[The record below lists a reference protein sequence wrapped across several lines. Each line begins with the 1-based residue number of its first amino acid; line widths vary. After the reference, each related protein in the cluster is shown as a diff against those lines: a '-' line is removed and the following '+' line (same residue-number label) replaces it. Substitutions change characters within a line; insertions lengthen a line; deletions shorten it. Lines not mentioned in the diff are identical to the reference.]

1 MEALFQLVHR
11 HTYKHKHTG
20 DSPFV
25 ETSVER
31 DATFAEYFT
40 IQNDKKI

>member
-1 MEALFQLVHR
+1 MEALIQLVHH

-25 ETSVER
+25 DTSVER